1 MQFYRNQLT
10 VLLAGDNL
18 SEHEIKIF
26 TLRQAGYNVLTAG
39 GGREGFRQTRRERPD
54 LIISEIDLPEISGLE
69 FCKMIRADRY
79 LRATPFIFVGDT
91 HDRLGNMAEALDAG
105 ADDYLP
111 DYFDSQYLA
120 AKIAWL
126 IDKKYSVE
134 TLKEN
139 YLTARSRQLRI
150 TNIVRETSVLMR
162 DLDSELKT
170 GHFDDGR
177 PLREEISIG
186 QRIGLGIGMIGAIA
200 NLLEEQAEAMDV
212 WENTTDMKIPE
223 MPVRREAIIQ

>member
-10 VLLAGDNL
+10 VLLVGDNL

-26 TLRQAGYNVLTAG
+26 TLRQAGYNVLTAS

-54 LIISEIDLPEISGLE
+54 LIISEVDLPEISGLE

-91 HDRLGNMAEALDAG
+91 HDRIGNMAEALEAG

-111 DYFDSQYLA
+111 DYFDSQYLT

-134 TLKEN
+134 NLKEN

-162 DLDSELKT
+162 DLDAELKT